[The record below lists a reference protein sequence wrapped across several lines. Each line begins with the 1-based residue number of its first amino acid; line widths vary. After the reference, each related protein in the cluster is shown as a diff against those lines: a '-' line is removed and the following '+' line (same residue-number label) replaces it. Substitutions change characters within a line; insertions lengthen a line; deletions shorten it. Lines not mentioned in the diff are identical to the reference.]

1 MINRRMLFC
10 LSVVLAVIFASCT
23 NGSFDTADDSGGG
36 SGTKVIEEHS
46 HHPYLWDLQDDGSWK
61 CSHCH
66 EYIEGTTGAYWAEL
80 DANGQPK
87 LIYTIKSPY
96 TYTGDNAEV
105 KNIIIRTKGGELTLN
120 AANDTILHYG
130 YVDTVSFAGDIYKGR
145 AAIGTEL
152 SVTKGDVWLHD
163 DLGEDV
169 PLIVVPASA
178 TDHVSIEVDPYI
190 YVEHIEVDSDVST
203 DIFVEGSVDR
213 IDVISG
219 GHTTIEVEGMVDMI
233 AGVTLGTYPAN
244 GAGFVNDNNGTGT
257 YGLPALVE
265 TSPNIYEIDD
275 QLELRDVRYHV
286 NHNTPGY
293 NSFEGKTVKLTKDIN
308 LSGLWKSIGAWT
320 SGMDGS
326 TPSFEGVFKGTFDGQ
341 GHSINNLRISS
352 STHAYQALFGHT
364 QGAVIQNLTVNGAVS
379 AKQGAAGVVAYME
392 GGTLTNVTSNVAVS
406 SERIAGG
413 LVGWVNSN
421 SAVTFTNCIN
431 AGIIT
436 GRSPSGN
443 QGVGGIVG
451 TLNSSAGTTFTN
463 CQNVGMVDDTNGTHV
478 GGILGLVNNSGTVTF
493 TGCTNT
499 ATVYGGRNGVM
510 AKIGGIMGCVTGNC
524 DMTITNCS
532 NTGAIS
538 SSAIVGGVLGFS
550 QSTGLLTVSNCK
562 SNGAIISTDSDYFA
576 GGVIGT
582 MRRGTVDANCEGG
595 TATITATYAGRLI
608 GRIWGGNFDTELDI
622 GTGRVGSVN
631 MRTVGCL
638 QDAQS
643 GRIIVKTG
651 TLYGK
656 PFSRNVTNKIKF
668 KSGTK
673 WTWDSST
680 TIDMTS
686 DTTYSA
692 PVGTYNW
699 TTP

>member
-1 MINRRMLFC
+1 M
-10 LSVVLAVIFASCT
+10 
-23 NGSFDTADDSGGG
+23 
-36 SGTKVIEEHS
+36 
-46 HHPYLWDLQDDGSWK
+46 
-61 CSHCH
+61 
-66 EYIEGTTGAYWAEL
+66 
-80 DANGQPK
+80 
-87 LIYTIKSPY
+87 
-96 TYTGDNAEV
+96 
-105 KNIIIRTKGGELTLN
+105 
-120 AANDTILHYG
+120 
-130 YVDTVSFAGDIYKGR
+130 
-145 AAIGTEL
+145 
-152 SVTKGDVWLHD
+152 
-163 DLGEDV
+163 DV
-169 PLIVVPASA
+169 PLIVVPANA

-190 YVEHIEVDSDVST
+190 YVEHIEVDSDIST

-233 AGVTLGTYPAN
+233 AGVTLGTHPDN
-244 GAGFVNDNNGTGT
+244 GAGFVNDNNGIGK
-257 YGLPALVE
+257 YGAPVLVE
-265 TSPNIYEIDD
+265 VDPNDPTTLSPGSKCWRVKD
-275 QLELRDVRYHV
+275 QLELRAVRYNV
-286 NHNTPGY
+286 NHGVNDYDGH
-293 NSFEGKTVKLTKDIN
+293 TVMLTDNIN

-326 TPSFEGVFKGTFDGQ
+326 VPSFEGAFKGTFDGK
-341 GHSINNLRISS
+341 GYSINNLRISS

-379 AKQGAAGVVAYME
+379 GKQGAAGIVAYMD
-392 GGTLTNVTSNVAVS
+392 GGTMTNVTSNVAVS

-413 LVGWVNSN
+413 LVGWVNSS

-451 TLNSSAGTTFTN
+451 TLSSSAGTTFTN

-608 GRIWGGNFDTELDI
+608 GRIWGGDYDTVLDI

-631 MRTVGCL
+631 MRTVGCIR
-638 QDAQS
+638 DSSS
-643 GRIIVKTG
+643 GRIIINTG
-651 TLYGK
+651 ILYGK
-656 PFSRNVTNKIKF
+656 PFSIKGTNKIKF

-692 PVGTYNW
+692 PEGTYNW